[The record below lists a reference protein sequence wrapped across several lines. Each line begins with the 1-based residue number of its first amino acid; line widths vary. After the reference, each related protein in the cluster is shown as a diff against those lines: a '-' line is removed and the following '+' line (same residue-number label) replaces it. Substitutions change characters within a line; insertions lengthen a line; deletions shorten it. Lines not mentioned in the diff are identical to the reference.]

1 MSDASHAAQVE
12 TRYAGILQ
20 WFVAIAFSLLVAS
33 FIVFGAGLLPSTVPA
48 DDIPELWGLPAHEYA
63 DETGF
68 PTDWAWVAELANGD
82 VLTLAALALI
92 AAATPICFVALAVMY
107 ARRRDWY
114 YAAMALLVVVVLGIA
129 ASGLVGVE

>member
-1 MSDASHAAQVE
+1 MNDANHNEQVE
-12 TRYAGILQ
+12 ARYAGILQ
-20 WFVAIAFSLLVAS
+20 CFVIIAFSLLVAS
-33 FIVFGAGLLPSTVPA
+33 FVVFGVGLLPSTVPA
-48 DDIPELWGLPAHEYA
+48 DEIPELWGLPAHEYA
-63 DETGF
+63 AETGF

-92 AAATPICFVALAVMY
+92 AAATPICFVALAIMY

-114 YAAMALLVVVVLGIA
+114 YAAMALLVVVVLTVA